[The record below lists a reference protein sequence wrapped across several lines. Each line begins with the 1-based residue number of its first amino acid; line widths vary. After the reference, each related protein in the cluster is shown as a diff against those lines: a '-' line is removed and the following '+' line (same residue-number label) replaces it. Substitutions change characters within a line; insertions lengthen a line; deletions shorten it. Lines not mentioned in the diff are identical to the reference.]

1 MLKVV
6 CIIYKYSTEEYKYH
20 SAYICR
26 LLAQVRRCIS
36 IPFEFHVI
44 TNVDYPEEMNES
56 FTFHKRTYEELC
68 DGWAKLDMLEMFDG
82 PCLYLDLATV
92 LQKNIDDLL
101 TTDADIRVVSEY
113 WNEGGV
119 NTSMMYWNRDKYQ
132 FDTAVEDFKLSYKDF
147 NEFVADQL
155 LIDYFPRGYIYSRAY
170 GYDELENGLIGDETK
185 INGYT
190 DDYYRFIMYNNKN
203 YAVCVHNGIT
213 RGNEYLKKII
223 SFDQLRE
230 MKEYWEPIP
239 YYDD

>member
-6 CIIYKYSTEEYKYH
+6 CIIYKYSTKEYKYH
-20 SAYICR
+20 DAYICR

-44 TNVDYPEEMNES
+44 TNVDYPERLNES
-56 FTFHKRTYEELC
+56 FTFHKKTYEELS
-68 DGWAKLDMLEMFDG
+68 DGWAKLEMLEMFDG

-101 TTDADIRVVSEY
+101 TTDADIRVVNEY

-132 FDTAVEDFKLSYKDF
+132 FDSAAEDFKLSYKNF
-147 NEFVADQL
+147 NEFAADQL
-155 LIDYFPRGYIYSRAY
+155 NIDFFPRGCIYSRAY
-170 GYDELENGLIGDETK
+170 GYDELENGLIGDLKDGLSGEY
-185 INGYT
+185 ISYQM
-190 DDYYRFIMYNNKN
+190 YYNKSFQ
-203 YAVCVHNGIT
+203 VCLHNDM
-213 RGNEYLKKII
+213 KKII
-223 SFDQLRE
+223 SYNQLRE
-230 MKEYWEPIP
+230 LKQYWEPIP

>member
-6 CIIYKYSTEEYKYH
+6 CIIYKYSTEEYRYH
-20 SAYICR
+20 PAYICR

-56 FTFHKRTYEELC
+56 FTFHKRTYEELS

-101 TTDADIRVVSEY
+101 TTDADIRVVNEY
-113 WNEGGV
+113 WNGGGV
-119 NTSMMYWNRDKYQ
+119 NTSMMYWNRDRYQ
-132 FDTAVEDFKLSYKDF
+132 FDSAAEDFKLSYKDF

-155 LIDYFPRGYIYSRAY
+155 SIDFFPRGYIYSRAY
-170 GYDELENGLIGDETK
+170 GYDELENGLIGDLKDGSTGEYISYK
-185 INGYT
+185 LY
-190 DDYYRFIMYNNKN
+190 DNKSFN
-203 YAVCVHNGIT
+203 VCLHNGLGSSRVIK
-213 RGNEYLKKII
+213 YP
-223 SFDQLRE
+223 QLRE
-230 MKEYWEPIP
+230 LKQYWEPIP

>member
-6 CIIYKYSTEEYKYH
+6 CIIYKYSPTIRKYH
-20 SAYICR
+20 EAYICR
-26 LLAQVRRCIS
+26 LLGQVRRCIS

-56 FTFHKRTYEELC
+56 FTFHKKTYEELS
-68 DGWAKLDMLEMFDG
+68 DGWAKLEMLEMFDG

-101 TTDADIRVVSEY
+101 TTDADIRVVNEY

-132 FDTAVEDFKLSYKDF
+132 FDGAAEDFKLSYTNF
-147 NEFVADQL
+147 NDFVADQL
-155 LIDYFPRGYIYSRAY
+155 NHDFFPRGYIYSRAY
-170 GYDELENGLIGDETK
+170 GYDELENGLIGDVK
-185 INGYT
+185 NGIT
-190 DDYYRFIMYNNKN
+190 DTFISYKPYNNKSLH
-203 YAVCVHNGIT
+203 VCLHNG
-213 RGNEYLKKII
+213 LKK
-223 SFDQLRE
+223 FVTFEQLKE
-230 MKEYWEPIP
+230 MREYWEPIP